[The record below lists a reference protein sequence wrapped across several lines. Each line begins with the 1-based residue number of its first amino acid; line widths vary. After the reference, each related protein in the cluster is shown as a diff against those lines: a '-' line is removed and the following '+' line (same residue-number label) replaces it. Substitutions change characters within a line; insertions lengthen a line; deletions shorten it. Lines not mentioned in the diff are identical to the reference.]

1 MRAIF
6 GSRDRGD
13 AGPPRLWVFALLLG
27 FVLVGLS
34 DVVLAQHLQPVN
46 EVAEYVQNFMTGR
59 LATSLAVIAVAV
71 VGYLFWAGQIAAQA
85 ALAVITGIAIVFGSA
100 QIVAILEA
108 VAR

>member
-1 MRAIF
+1 MGNRVD
-6 GSRDRGD
+6 SRYV
-13 AGPPRLWVFALLLG
+13 RLAAVVLG
-27 FVLVGLS
+27 
-34 DVVLAQHLQPVN
+34 VVLANAFVSQVASAQDLQPVN
-46 EVAEYVQNFMTGR
+46 DIAEFIRGFMTGR

-85 ALAVITGIAIVFGSA
+85 ALAVVAGIALVFGSA

>member
-1 MRAIF
+1 MTKWMR
-6 GSRDRGD
+6 SRERT
-13 AGPPRLWVFALLLG
+13 LAL
-27 FVLVGLS
+27 
-34 DVVLAQHLQPVN
+34 VVIGVVVASVAMAQVASAQDLQPVN
-46 EVAEYVQNFMTGR
+46 DVAEYLRNFMTGR

-85 ALAVITGIAIVFGSA
+85 ALGVVAGIALVFGSA